1 MTYPADLDEWRSA
14 VRSMSETQRVQACGH
29 SAAISVIGDA
39 TDDIFGQGDSEEDF
53 DE

>member
-29 SAAISVIGDA
+29 SARNGSTCPDCGDEV
-39 TDDIFGQGDSEEDF
+39 DL
-53 DE
+53 